1 MSPLRFLL
9 THQFKHHRQARQTG
23 GFTLIELLVAMVLA
37 FLVIT
42 PLMGLAIN
50 IMETDRKEQA
60 KANSEQEI
68 KTALDYIAQDLQ
80 QAIYIYDADGL
91 STNQSNTGRSG
102 IRNQIPPI
110 AQEVGDCKRNNCPP
124 VLVFWKR
131 ELQKNLVP
139 GSNSVTDCGRIT
151 DQASKCNDAY
161 TYSLVGYYLISDPA
175 TTRNNTWSTA
185 ARIARFEIKDG
196 VRDPKR
202 PTINRL
208 PNWITYN
215 GRRREADKGFEAF
228 NLRGVGNLKQKMN
241 RWKKGAAPYDSTS
254 INVLVD
260 YVDRETPSSQTIPAK
275 LECDT
280 TNIPGV
286 TPLTKREQRVP
297 TATTANTANSFYA
310 CVNSNENYARIYLRG
325 NALARLEK
333 KNPSPSYTENNS
345 AYFPTTTIQV
355 KGNGFLFTRQ

>member
-1 MSPLRFLL
+1 MSLLRFLL
-9 THQFKHHRQARQTG
+9 THQLKHQTKAVKTG

-68 KTALDYIAQDLQ
+68 KAALDYIAQDLQ
-80 QAIYIYDADGL
+80 QAIYIYDWDAL
-91 STNQSNTGRSG
+91 SNNQNPTGRSG
-102 IRNQIPPI
+102 IKNQIPPM
-110 AQEVGDCKRNNCPP
+110 AQEVGDCKRNNCTP

-131 ELQKNLVP
+131 EVQKNIVP
-139 GSNSVTDCGRIT
+139 GSNSVRDCGSIR
-151 DQASKCNDAY
+151 DPASTCNDAY
-161 TYSLVGYYLISDPA
+161 SYSLVGYYLISDPP
-175 TTRNNTWSTA
+175 TPRNTTWSTA

-196 VRDPKR
+196 VRDPQR
-202 PTINRL
+202 PTINRQ
-208 PNWITYN
+208 PNWITYR
-215 GRRREADKGFEAF
+215 GRRIEPDKGFDNF
-228 NLRGVGNLKQKMN
+228 KLRGTGTLKQKMN
-241 RWKKGAAPYDSTS
+241 RWKKGPDAYESEK

-260 YVDRETPSSQTIPAK
+260 YVDRETLRAQTIPAK
-275 LECDT
+275 LTCDT
-280 TNIPGV
+280 SPIPGV
-286 TPLTKREQRVP
+286 TPRTDREQRVP
-297 TATTANTANSFYA
+297 ADPTANSFYA
-310 CVNSNENYARIYLRG
+310 CVNSTENYARIYLRG

-355 KGNGFLFTRQ
+355 KGNGFLYTRQ

>member
-68 KTALDYIAQDLQ
+68 KAALDYIAQDLQ

-110 AQEVGDCKRNNCPP
+110 APAPGCTTNNCTP

-139 GSNSVTDCGRIT
+139 GSNSVSNCGTIR
-151 DQASKCNDAY
+151 DPASNCNDAY
-161 TYSLVGYYLISDPA
+161 TYSLVGYYLISDPS
-175 TTRNNTWSTA
+175 TTSNTTWSTA
-185 ARIARFEIKDG
+185 ARIARFEITDG
-196 VRDPKR
+196 VRDPRR
-202 PTINRL
+202 PTTGNRL
-208 PNWITYN
+208 PNWIK
-215 GRRREADKGFEAF
+215 EPDKGFKAF
-228 NLRGVGNLKQKMN
+228 NLKGVGTLKQKMN
-241 RWKKGAAPYDSTS
+241 RWTKGTDPYLDKS

-260 YVDRETPSSQTIPAK
+260 YVDRDTPRSQRIPAE
-275 LECDT
+275 LSCDT
-280 TNIPGV
+280 SPIPGV
-286 TPLTKREQRVP
+286 TPRTPREQRVP
-297 TATTANTANSFYA
+297 AATTANSFYA
-310 CVNSNENYARIYLRG
+310 CVNSTENYARIYLRG

-355 KGNGFLFTRQ
+355 KGSGFLFTRQ

>member
-9 THQFKHHRQARQTG
+9 THQLKHHRQASKTG

-68 KTALDYIAQDLQ
+68 KAALDYITQDLQ
-80 QAIYIYDADGL
+80 QAIYIYDDDGL
-91 STNQSNTGRSG
+91 STNQSDRGRSG
-102 IRNQIPPI
+102 IQNQIPPI
-110 AQEVGDCKRNNCPP
+110 AQEVGGCNRNNCTP

-131 ELQKNLVP
+131 ELQKNSVP
-139 GSNSVTDCGRIT
+139 GSNSVNDCGIIS
-151 DQASKCNDAY
+151 DPGSKCNDAY
-161 TYSLVGYYLISDPA
+161 TYSLVGYYLISDPP

-185 ARIARFEIKDG
+185 SRIARFEITDG

-202 PTINRL
+202 PVVNRQ

-215 GRRREADKGFEAF
+215 RIKREPDKGFNAF
-228 NLRGVGNLKQKMN
+228 NLRGIGTLKQKMN
-241 RWKKGAAPYDSTS
+241 RWKKGADRYNDSS

-260 YVDRETPSSQTIPAK
+260 YVDRETARSQIIPAA
-275 LECDT
+275 LECDRSA
-280 TNIPGV
+280 IPGV
-286 TPLTKREQRVP
+286 TPRTEREQRVP
-297 TATTANTANSFYA
+297 RATTANSFYA
-310 CVNSNENYARIYLRG
+310 CVNSTENYARIYLRG
-325 NALARLEK
+325 NALARLDK
-333 KNPSPSYTENNS
+333 KNPSPSYTARNS
-345 AYFPTTTIQV
+345 AYFPTITIQV
-355 KGNGFLFTRQ
+355 KGNGFLFTRGG